1 MPPRRTEKDALG
13 RVRVPADAY
22 YGAQTQRARENFPI
36 SGRRLQRPFLRALGE
51 VKVAAARVNTSLGL
65 LDPKLGRAIEAAAK
79 EVASGKHDS
88 QFVVDLFQTGSG
100 TSTHMNSNEVVAGRA
115 NEMLTGKRGG
125 KSPVH
130 PNDHVNLGQSSND
143 VIPTALHLSA
153 LEEIENDLLPAL
165 RLLKKR
171 LEEKARQFKDVVKA
185 GRTHMQDAL
194 PVTLGQEF
202 SAYAAQLDHR
212 IRRVESARN
221 HLQELAIGGTAVG
234 TGVGAHSEFAEE
246 VVSELRKMTG
256 IEDLRRAENP
266 FEALGAKDAAV
277 EASGAL
283 KTVAVS
289 LTKIANDLRLMSSG
303 PRAGLG
309 EIDLPAIQPGSSIM
323 PGKVNP
329 VVPEAVTMACA
340 QVIGNDAAITLGGM
354 GGFLELNMMMPLIAY
369 DLLESIQLLAGA
381 SRVLAERCVKG
392 ITAHPER
399 CLRQAESSMALV
411 TALAH
416 DLGYDRAAKVAR
428 RVVDEDLSV
437 KEALA
442 KEGVSKDKI
451 NKMLDLKRLV
461 RPHGK

>member
-1 MPPRRTEKDALG
+1 MPAYRTEKDALG
-13 RVRVPADAY
+13 EVRVPADAY
-22 YGAQTQRARENFPI
+22 YGAQTQRAHENFPI

-51 VKVAAARVNTSLGL
+51 IKVAAARVNTGLGL
-65 LDPKLGRAIEAAAK
+65 LDPKLGKVIEAAAK
-79 EVASGKHDS
+79 EVAAGKHDS
-88 QFVVDLFQTGSG
+88 QFVVDVFQTGSG
-100 TSTHMNSNEVVAGRA
+100 TSTNMNANEVIAGRA
-115 NEMLTGKRGG
+115 NEALTGKRGG

-143 VIPTALHLSA
+143 VIPTAIHLSA
-153 LEEIENDLLPAL
+153 LEEIEKDLLPAL

-171 LEEKARQFKDVVKA
+171 LDEKARQFKEVVKA
-185 GRTHMQDAL
+185 GRTHLQDAL

-202 SAYAAQLDHR
+202 SAYAAQVDHR

-221 HLQELAIGGTAVG
+221 HLQELALGGTAVG
-234 TGVGAHSEFAEE
+234 TGVGAHPEFAER
-246 VVSELRKMTG
+246 VIAELGKMTG
-256 IEDLRRAENP
+256 VEDLRRAENR
-266 FEALGAKDAAV
+266 FEAMGSKDATV

-309 EIDLPAIQPGSSIM
+309 EIDLPAVQPGSSIM

-340 QVIGNDAAITLGGM
+340 QVVGNDAAITLGGM
-354 GGFLELNMMMPLIAY
+354 GGFLELNMMMPLIGY
-369 DLLESIQLLAGA
+369 DLLESIQILAGA
-381 SRVLAERCVKG
+381 SRTLAEKCVNG
-392 ITAHPER
+392 IKAHPER
-399 CLRQAESSMALV
+399 CLQQAESSMALV

-437 KEALA
+437 RGALRQ
-442 KEGVSKDKI
+442 EGVSKEKI
-451 NKMLDLKRLV
+451 QKMLDLKRLV
-461 RPHGK
+461 MPHGK